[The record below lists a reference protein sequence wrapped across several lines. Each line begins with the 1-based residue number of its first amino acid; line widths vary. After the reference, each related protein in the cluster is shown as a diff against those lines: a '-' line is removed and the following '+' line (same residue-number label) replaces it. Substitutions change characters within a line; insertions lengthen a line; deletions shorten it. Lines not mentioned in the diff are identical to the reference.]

1 MFQLYKK
8 IYDDFIDDDHD
19 QSVSITA
26 LTVQVN
32 RLVSF
37 FFGRNIWKI
46 VIGWMS
52 MISKQGTDQYFVL
65 QIGFSLC
72 LVFFNYPT
80 FFYYPPFF
88 YFPILEIKKQNC
100 FLKILL
106 INSLVLAPVET

>member
-37 FFGRNIWKI
+37 FFREKYLENSY
-46 VIGWMS
+46 WM
-52 MISKQGTDQYFVL
+52 DEYD
-65 QIGFSLC
+65 
-72 LVFFNYPT
+72 
-80 FFYYPPFF
+80 
-88 YFPILEIKKQNC
+88 
-100 FLKILL
+100 
-106 INSLVLAPVET
+106 